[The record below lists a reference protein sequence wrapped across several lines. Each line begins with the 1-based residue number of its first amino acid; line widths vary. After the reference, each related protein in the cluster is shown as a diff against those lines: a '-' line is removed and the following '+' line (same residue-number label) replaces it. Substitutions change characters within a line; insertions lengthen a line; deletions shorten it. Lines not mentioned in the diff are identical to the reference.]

1 MMAKTLDQMMK
12 RLPKSR
18 RARINRR
25 FRELR
30 DEVESLQQLRRA
42 AGRAQ
47 IDIAAALRIKQ
58 PSVSK
63 IEKQTDLHL
72 STLRG
77 YVEALGGKLDL
88 VVRLP
93 AHRPLRIRQLG
104 QVTTGLAASRSK
116 RPARTQAA
124 GRGTARP
131 KRSARV

>member
-1 MMAKTLDQMMK
+1 MTMGQTLDEILKQ
-12 RLPKSR
+12 LPKSR
-18 RARINRR
+18 QARIDRR

-30 DEVESLQQLRRA
+30 DEVESLQQLRQV

-63 IEKQTDLHL
+63 IEKQTDLYL
-72 STLRG
+72 STLRS

-88 VVRLP
+88 VVKLP

-104 QVTTGLAASRSK
+104 QLTGGASGSK
-116 RPARTQAA
+116 RPSRTRPARRT
-124 GRGTARP
+124 TARP
-131 KRSARV
+131 KRAARG

>member
-1 MMAKTLDQMMK
+1 MARTLDEMMK
-12 RLPKSR
+12 RLSKSR
-18 RARINRR
+18 RAQIDRR

-47 IDIAAALRIKQ
+47 VDIAAALRIKQ

-63 IEKQTDLHL
+63 IEKQTDLYL
-72 STLRG
+72 STLRS

-104 QVTTGLAASRSK
+104 QVTSGATASGSKRASRQ
-116 RPARTQAA
+116 QAA
-124 GRGTARP
+124 GRSTSRA
-131 KRSARV
+131 KRSARA

>member
-1 MMAKTLDQMMK
+1 MGRTLDEVLDA
-12 RLPKSR
+12 LPKSR
-18 RARINRR
+18 RARIDRR
-25 FRELR
+25 YRELR

-63 IEKQTDLHL
+63 IEKQTDLYL
-72 STLRG
+72 STLRS
-77 YVEALGGKLDL
+77 YVEALGGKLEL

-104 QVTTGLAASRSK
+104 QMTGGVASKRVPRRNRSK
-116 RPARTQAA
+116 RAAR
-124 GRGTARP
+124 
-131 KRSARV
+131 S

>member
-1 MMAKTLDQMMK
+1 MARTLDEMIK

-18 RARINRR
+18 RERIDRR

-30 DEVESLQQLRRA
+30 DEVESLQQLRQA

-47 IDIAAALRIKQ
+47 VDIAAALRIKQ

-63 IEKQTDLHL
+63 IEKQTDLYL

-77 YVEALGGKLDL
+77 YVEALGGKLEL

-104 QVTTGLAASRSK
+104 HVTSGVAASRPK
-116 RPARTQAA
+116 RAARRQVAR
-124 GRGTARP
+124 RGTARP

>member
-1 MMAKTLDQMMK
+1 MGRTLDEVIDA
-12 RLPKSR
+12 LPKSR
-18 RARINRR
+18 RQRIDRR
-25 FRELR
+25 YRQLR

-63 IEKQTDLHL
+63 IEKQTDLYL
-72 STLRG
+72 STLRN
-77 YVEALGGKLDL
+77 YVEALGGKLEL

-104 QVTTGLAASRSK
+104 QVTGGVGASGRARVARSAP
-116 RPARTQAA
+116 RRS
-124 GRGTARP
+124 RRR
-131 KRSARV
+131 KRSAG

>member
-1 MMAKTLDQMMK
+1 MGRTLDEVLDA
-12 RLPKSR
+12 LPKSR
-18 RARINRR
+18 RARIDRR
-25 FRELR
+25 FRELQ

-63 IEKQTDLHL
+63 IEKQTDLYL
-72 STLRG
+72 STLRS

-104 QVTTGLAASRSK
+104 QVTSGAAASRPKRASK
-116 RPARTQAA
+116 QQGA
-124 GRGTARP
+124 GRSTNRP